1 LGAKKTYGKSSGGYA
16 GKSTGGSVAGKK
28 AYGKSAAG
36 TGKPAST
43 FDKFKGNKKPF
54 GNRPPAR
61 KFKREEGE

>member
-1 LGAKKTYGKSSGGYA
+1 LGATRPYGKSSGGYA
-16 GKSTGGSVAGKK
+16 KKSTGASFAGKK
-28 AYGKSAAG
+28 AYGKPAAG